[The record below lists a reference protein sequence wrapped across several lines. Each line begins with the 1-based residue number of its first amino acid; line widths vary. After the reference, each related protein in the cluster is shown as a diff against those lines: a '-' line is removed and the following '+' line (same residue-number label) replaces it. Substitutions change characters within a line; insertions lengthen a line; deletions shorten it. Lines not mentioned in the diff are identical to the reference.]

1 MPIIFSRYSPENE
14 NPCPLKIPINVG
26 SDVWILL
33 KVRPFFRGHSPS
45 FSWNLFHLVSPNWHK
60 GKTNC
65 LGGGT
70 SMSLREVGDFSEPK
84 PLIVVSL
91 GPFGAPKCC

>member
-1 MPIIFSRYSPENE
+1 MPSMSPENS
-14 NPCPLKIPINVG
+14 NQRWFRCMDPIE
-26 SDVWILL
+26 SSS
-33 KVRPFFRGHSPS
+33 PFLGGHSPKT